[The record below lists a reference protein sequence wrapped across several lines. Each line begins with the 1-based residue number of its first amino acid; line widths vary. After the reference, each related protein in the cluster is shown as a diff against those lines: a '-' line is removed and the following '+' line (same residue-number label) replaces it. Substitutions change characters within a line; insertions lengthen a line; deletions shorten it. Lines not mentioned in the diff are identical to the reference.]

1 MFDTPPRGAR
11 GGPPDD
17 DIEILEVVGVD
28 ETSEPP
34 EDPADEIELIFEDE
48 PAASGKP
55 SLARA
60 VEAPAGADAVH
71 RERYQRL
78 AADFDNLKKRMDRER
93 EDFERLATRD
103 LVSRLL
109 VVLDNFE
116 RALAAG
122 REASV
127 DAAFR
132 QGVTLIHRQL
142 YDELCKEGLTA
153 VDAVGEAFDPA
164 IHEAVA
170 TDPGSALPPNTVV
183 EELQRG
189 YYFRGQLLR
198 PALVRVATASGQDEP
213 RGAGKGV

>member
-1 MFDTPPRGAR
+1 M
-11 GGPPDD
+11 
-17 DIEILEVVGVD
+17 
-28 ETSEPP
+28 
-34 EDPADEIELIFEDE
+34 
-48 PAASGKP
+48 
-55 SLARA
+55 
-60 VEAPAGADAVH
+60 
-71 RERYQRL
+71 
-78 AADFDNLKKRMDRER
+78 FDNLKKRVERER
-93 EDFERLATRD
+93 EEFSTIATRE

-122 REASV
+122 RETTV
-127 DAAFR
+127 DAAFQ

-142 YDELCKEGLTA
+142 YDELCREGITA
-153 VDAVGEAFDPA
+153 VDAVGEMFDPA

-170 TDPGSALPPNTVV
+170 TDTSSSLPANTVV

-198 PALVRVATASGQDEP
+198 PALVRVAMAVSGQDEL